1 MLRLSQAEELL
12 PSGARRAMPVESLW
26 PLMHP
31 QSSEGGEQLPPV
43 VFVIN
48 LDSRQDR
55 LNETLRHWDHST
67 ARLVRVAARQTI
79 GNLNGCTLTHLS
91 LILAIEEHGWPYVI
105 VMEDDTDLLQSQWDR
120 LIPGVLAHV
129 QLAHGDVGWV
139 NFHPASL
146 EGEFRWVVDGL
157 LISVGKMQTT
167 ALGLY
172 GRRMIPAAHVLLG
185 VLVDQPVARLGNA
198 AVDFAFGRT
207 RFGLPRS
214 DDLLVTAEPIARH
227 RKGFSDIE
235 AKKTDYSLKYNKSA
249 TLLKKFREQNPKSA
263 ASLV

>member
-139 NFHPASL
+139 PPASK
-146 EGEFRWVVDGL
+146 ESFAGL
-157 LISVGKMQTT
+157 STV
-167 ALGLY
+167 
-172 GRRMIPAAHVLLG
+172 
-185 VLVDQPVARLGNA
+185 
-198 AVDFAFGRT
+198 
-207 RFGLPRS
+207 S
-214 DDLLVTAEPIARH
+214 
-227 RKGFSDIE
+227 
-235 AKKTDYSLKYNKSA
+235 
-249 TLLKKFREQNPKSA
+249 
-263 ASLV
+263 